1 MGSLVALVLKKFL
14 KYIISFSVL
23 NAFYSCTDDTPDP
36 ENKAKQ
42 AVSSNTEITI
52 PLETRSNLDFP
63 TVYVE
68 ELDQTQ
74 EFYKEQHETS
84 FSYVP
89 KKNWFSYTAQKNGI
103 LTKIL
108 LFGKPNFQPSDHYGD
123 SMHGFVRE
131 GNPDKGP
138 KYGEWEL
145 SRDDIVNQLS
155 AQGLNSRE
163 AGWITIRM
171 RGEIPQ
177 QLGQTYFLVCE
188 KITGGKPWFGA
199 FAFGE
204 GNPYKPGKFWLHPEH
219 DLVFRTYVGKTPKQV
234 ADEQKNL
241 KIAKDLGIEPKSDV
255 PTNPTDLPT
264 PLPTSQTPP
273 DQRIVRQA
281 EPITVEH
288 KPIQK
293 QIIDVP
299 QPIEPDV
306 IEVEEKPDVQV
317 EKLNFIQS
325 PSGESTDKNETK
337 GKKSLF
343 NRLFKR
349 E

>member
-1 MGSLVALVLKKFL
+1 MNSLIALVLKNFL
-14 KYIISFSVL
+14 KFFISLAVI
-23 NAFYSCTDDTPDP
+23 NAFFSCSDDSSAPP
-36 ENKAKQ
+36 PISNP
-42 AVSSNTEITI
+42 VSSKNTKDAAPQEI
-52 PLETRSNLDFP
+52 RSSLDFP
-63 TVYVE
+63 TVYIE

-89 KKNWFSYTAQKNGI
+89 NKNWFSYTAQKNGI

-145 SRDDIVNQLS
+145 SRDDIVNQLT
-155 AQGLNSRE
+155 AQGLNNRE

-177 QLGQTYFLVCE
+177 ELGQTYFLVCE
-188 KITGGKPWFGA
+188 KVTGGKPWFGA

-219 DLVFRTYVGKTPKQV
+219 DLVFRTYVGKTPNQV
-234 ADEQKNL
+234 ASEQKNQ
-241 KIAKDLGIEPKSDV
+241 KIAKDLGIEQKSNL
-255 PTNPTDLPT
+255 PLNPTDR
-264 PLPTSQTPP
+264 PTSQTPP
-273 DQRIVRQA
+273 NQIIAQQR
-281 EPITVEH
+281 EPVTEENE
-288 KPIQK
+288 PIQK
-293 QIIDVP
+293 QIIEDP
-299 QPIEPDV
+299 QPIEPKV
-306 IEVEEKPDVQV
+306 IEAEEKPDLQV
-317 EKLNFIQS
+317 EKLNLIQP
-325 PSGESTDKNETK
+325 PSDEGSDINNSK
-337 GKKSLF
+337 GKNSLF

-349 E
+349 Q